1 MATSPDLLS
10 LNEILF
16 HLARAAAGAGA
27 PVGICEEFADTA
39 AWLAFIR
46 MDPARAALRA
56 LDALAR
62 NESSGDLVIRDSR
75 VACRDGGMVSAI
87 FAGPVITDRLSMAPA
102 EPMTLQVEEVDVP
115 LLLAGAVAAAGSGHV
130 RLSWRR
136 GAETVIDVAGD
147 MVAVKGDTTSGRAAV
162 TVVANAPGASLPDC
176 SPLNA
181 VEEGRRAALDHG
193 IAVDGAAWSGVL
205 AYYGKTLVPSTERS
219 RSEGAGPD
227 DGT

>member
-1 MATSPDLLS
+1 MATSPVVLS

-16 HLARAAAGAGA
+16 HFSRAAAGAGA

-39 AWLAFIR
+39 AWLAFID
-46 MDPARAALRA
+46 MDPARAALSA

-62 NESSGDLVIRDSR
+62 NESGGDLVIRDNR
-75 VACRDGGMVSAI
+75 VACLDGGTVSAI
-87 FAGPVITDRLSMAPA
+87 FAGPVVTDRLAVAPA

-130 RLSWRR
+130 RLSWWR
-136 GAETVIDVAGD
+136 GAETVIDVAGN
-147 MVAVKGDTTSGRAAV
+147 MVAVNGDTTCGQAAV
-162 TVVANAPGASLPDC
+162 TVVANAPGASIPDC
-176 SPLNA
+176 IPLNA
-181 VEEGRRAALDHG
+181 IEEGRQAALDHG

-205 AYYGKTLVPSTERS
+205 AYYGKTLVPSTDRS
-219 RSEGAGPD
+219 RSDGAGPA

>member
-1 MATSPDLLS
+1 MATSPVVLS

-16 HLARAAAGAGA
+16 HFSRAAAGAGA

-39 AWLAFIR
+39 AWLAFID
-46 MDPARAALRA
+46 MDPARAALSA

-62 NESSGDLVIRDSR
+62 NESGGDLVIRDNR
-75 VACRDGGMVSAI
+75 VACLDGGTVSAI
-87 FAGPVITDRLSMAPA
+87 FAGPVVTDRLAVAPA

-130 RLSWRR
+130 RLSWWR
-136 GAETVIDVAGD
+136 GAETVIDVAGN
-147 MVAVKGDTTSGRAAV
+147 MVAVNGDTTCGQAAV
-162 TVVANAPGASLPDC
+162 TVVANAPGAFVPDC
-176 SPLNA
+176 IPLNA
-181 VEEGRRAALDHG
+181 IDEGRRAALDHG
-193 IAVDGAAWSGVL
+193 ISVDGAAWSGVL

-219 RSEGAGPD
+219 RSAGAGPA